1 VAFGCATLYN
11 GRMRVHGLAWLGT
24 RTDAYR
30 ETVRFFRDV
39 LGLDLRSDEDDFA
52 VLTLPD
58 GGKVEVFG
66 PATSWN
72 RHFVTGP
79 VAGFLVDDVH
89 AAVDEL
95 RDAGVEIVQEPG
107 DNYWA
112 HFRGPDG
119 HIYEVTADPEL
130 RSSRPT

>member
-1 VAFGCATLYN
+1 
-11 GRMRVHGLAWLGT
+11 MRLHRLAWLGT
-24 RTDAYR
+24 RTDDYPA
-30 ETVRFFRDV
+30 TVQFFRDV
-39 LGLDLRSDEDDFA
+39 LGLELRSDEDDAA
-52 VLTLPD
+52 VLALPD

-66 PATSWN
+66 PATAWN

-95 RDAGVEIVQEPG
+95 RAAGVEIVQEPG

-119 HIYEVTADPEL
+119 CIYEVTADPDL
-130 RSSRPT
+130 HASPPP